1 MYCYRAIFSEVA
13 TQLRKL
19 VVEKIDLSREGSY
32 SVSRSVRPWIKFT
45 LEYPFNYSNIQ
56 EWLIVFHLI
65 FVWVTRIIH
74 ACCLRE

>member
-19 VVEKIDLSREGSY
+19 VVEKIDLSREG
-32 SVSRSVRPWIKFT
+32 SVRPWIKFT

-65 FVWVTRIIH
+65 FVWVTRIIR